1 MEKRKGYNEGAAEE
15 LAKRFVE
22 ITRLDLTDGSR
33 HEDKAYFRAL
43 LYKIL
48 HDVNGMNDRMISEW
62 FAEIGVIRN
71 RSSIFHAL
79 RKIDIYYE
87 NFVKFRDVYDLFFDD
102 KKRQRERIE
111 NKKSERIRVINERID
126 NSKKFGEKNELHDL
140 VDTIPEYKR
149 AEIYEVINLRIKSW
163 EWKSRDNCE
172 VIESSIGVTGSTW

>member
-1 MEKRKGYNEGAAEE
+1 MGKLRGYNESAAEE

-22 ITRLDLTDGSR
+22 ITRLDLTDDSR

-48 HDVNGMNDRMISEW
+48 HDVNGMNDRMISQW
-62 FAEIGVIRN
+62 FAEIGVKRN

-102 KKRQRERIE
+102 KKRQRDRIDS
-111 NKKSERIRVINERID
+111 KKSEKIRLINERID
-126 NSKKFGEKNELHDL
+126 NVKIFGERNKMHDL
-140 VDTIPEYKR
+140 IDTIPKDKQD
-149 AEIYEVINLRIKSW
+149 EIYEIINLRIKSW

-172 VIESSIGVTGSTW
+172 VIESSVGVSGSAW